1 MKILIDIS
9 HSPDVYFF
17 RHAIGEWQ
25 KRGHEICI
33 AARDQDIIFDLLEAH
48 KLPYLSMG
56 KAGRGLIG
64 LAWELVRHESRVWQ
78 VMRSFQPDIV
88 LEFGGTFVVHAA
100 FLTRTPS
107 IMFTDTEHA
116 IIANSITFPFAS
128 VICTPSCFRLD
139 LGAKQVRFDGFKEL
153 AYLHPRYFE
162 PNVSVLSKLGLSPGE
177 PYTLIRLVYWGSA
190 HDLGQRGF
198 DVHELREFIAQLSKH
213 GRVFLSFEDE
223 DAVPPDLEP
232 FRLHFAPEKI
242 HHLMAFARL
251 YVGEGATM
259 ATEAGLLGTP
269 SIYVSSLVGTMG
281 NFDELMNKYK
291 LVYAFRKPQEAMEL
305 AMTLLRNGN
314 AKQEWQVRRDRL
326 LRDKIDVTQFMVEFV
341 ENYPDSFYA
350 FQRTHRV

>member
-17 RHAIGEWQ
+17 RHAIQEWQ

-33 AARDQDIIFDLLEAH
+33 VARDQDIIFDLLEAH
-48 KLPYLSMG
+48 GLSYLSMG
-56 KAGRGLIG
+56 KDGRGLLG
-64 LAWELVRHESRVWQ
+64 LAWELMRHESRVWR
-78 VMRSFQPDIV
+78 VMRSFRPDVV

-116 IIANSITFPFAS
+116 VIANSITFPFAS

-162 PNVSVLSKLGLSPGE
+162 PDVSVLSELGLSPGE

-190 HDLGQRGF
+190 HDLGQKGF
-198 DVHELREFIAQLSKH
+198 DAQGLREFIEQLSKH
-213 GRVFLSFEDE
+213 GRVFLSFEDT
-223 DAVPPDLEP
+223 APPDLEP
-232 FRLHFAPEKI
+232 FRLRLAPEKI

-281 NFDELMNKYK
+281 NFDELMNKYR
-291 LVYAFRKPQEAMEL
+291 LVYAFRKPREAMEL
-305 AMTLLRNGN
+305 AMTLLRDVS
-314 AKQEWQVRRDRL
+314 AKQEWQARRDRL

-341 ENYPDSFYA
+341 ENYPDSFYE
-350 FQRTHRV
+350 FQRAHRV